1 MQRAE
6 KSKKNDWAGRLWR
19 PDETAVWSWLDATGQ
34 VRVFEGGRIHLVSR
48 SDCGLKKMVSGVWE
62 DTTRNNIDI
71 SMIAFAGE
79 YVKEV
84 RRSLQ
89 NSPHARR

>member
-6 KSKKNDWAGRLWR
+6 KSKK
-19 PDETAVWSWLDATGQ
+19 TIGQ
-34 VRVFEGGRIHLVSR
+34 VVCGDRMKQLFGVGWTRLARFEFFEGGRIHLVSR